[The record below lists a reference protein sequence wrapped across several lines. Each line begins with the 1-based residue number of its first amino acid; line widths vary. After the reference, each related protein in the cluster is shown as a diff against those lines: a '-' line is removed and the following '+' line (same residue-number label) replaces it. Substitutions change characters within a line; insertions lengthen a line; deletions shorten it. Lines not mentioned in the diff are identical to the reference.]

1 MTIDLTDTST
11 GAIHEALTQARR
23 RMGGPASGTVLTLII
38 VTDESEQYDA
48 VRAASQAAI
57 RSALGLPGS
66 ARTSPR
72 SSSG

>member
-11 GAIHEALTQARR
+11 GAIHEALSQARR

-48 VRAASQAAI
+48 VRAASQAGREHPSRI
-57 RSALGLPGS
+57 LTVITRKPKGE
-66 ARTSPR
+66 AR
-72 SSSG
+72 